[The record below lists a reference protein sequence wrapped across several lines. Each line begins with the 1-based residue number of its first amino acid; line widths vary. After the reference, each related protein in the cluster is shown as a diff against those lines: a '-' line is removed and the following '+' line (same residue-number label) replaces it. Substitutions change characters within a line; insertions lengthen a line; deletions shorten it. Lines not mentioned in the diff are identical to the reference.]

1 MGFDIKEVFM
11 GIGDN
16 HLHSQSKQLNHFSQ
30 KHHAGHQHDVSMVTC
45 YVTTVTVTL
54 YTLVSTLI
62 VVLSALKSALSL
74 VRSKFQFSIL
84 FPIHF

>member
-16 HLHSQSKQLNHFSQ
+16 HLHSQSKQFNHFSQ

-54 YTLVSTLI
+54 
-62 VVLSALKSALSL
+62 
-74 VRSKFQFSIL
+74 
-84 FPIHF
+84 